1 MSTARIKTLSIYIG
15 IAVVLYF
22 LLWEVEKAARRTP
35 QLMLPQWRIR
45 YFANRAK
52 KPKLVPDAEIG
63 FLLAPNQHQEIQA
76 PDFTFVRETDSK
88 GFPNRD
94 PWPTQADIV
103 FLGDS
108 LVVGEGVGMAKSFP
122 QLIGK
127 MLPHLKL
134 VNLGL
139 PAAGPER
146 QHPIYRRFGA
156 GLQPHLVVAC
166 LYLAADFANDLHF
179 DSWLREVK
187 KTDYND
193 YRLEFR
199 KTHDTRSAF
208 DPEPLFERSWLLG
221 MARELV
227 IRSIAGKNHIPDRY
241 LFPDGTEV
249 LFDGNKLQ
257 FAAESVATDDGRIG
271 ALLKSVEK
279 LRDLVARHDG
289 KLLVVLIPSK
299 EELFGVSASRRDRNL
314 VSRTR
319 QRFEDAKLPV
329 LDLYPAILK
338 SGAKQSPYFGLDI
351 HLNEYGNRIVAE
363 HFVAW
368 FHSQAKGTQSTK

>member
-1 MSTARIKTLSIYIG
+1 MSTARIKKLSIYIG

-35 QLMLPQWRIR
+35 QLMLPHWRIR
-45 YFANRAK
+45 YFAKHVK
-52 KPKLVPDAEIG
+52 KPNLVPDAEIG

-76 PDFTFVRETDSK
+76 PDFTFLRETDSK

-94 PWPTQADIV
+94 PWPTEADIV
-103 FLGDS
+103 LLGDS
-108 LVVGEGVGMAKSFP
+108 LVVGEGVGLAKSFP

-139 PAAGPER
+139 PGAGAER
-146 QHPIYRRFGA
+146 QYPIHLRFGA
-156 GLQPHLVVAC
+156 GLRPRLVVAC
-166 LYLAADFANDLHF
+166 LYLAADFDNDRHF
-179 DSWLREVK
+179 DSWLREGK
-187 KTDYND
+187 NTDYND
-193 YRLEFR
+193 YRLNFR
-199 KTHDTRSAF
+199 KTHDIRLAF

-221 MARELV
+221 MARELI
-227 IRSIAGKNHIPDRY
+227 IRSIAGNNRIPDRF

-249 LFDGNKLQ
+249 LFDGNKLE
-257 FAAESVATDDGRIG
+257 FAAEAVATDDGRIG

-279 LRDLVARHDG
+279 LRDLVVRHDG
-289 KLLVVLIPSK
+289 KLIVVLIPSK

-314 VSRTR
+314 VSRAR
-319 QRFEDAKLPV
+319 QRFEDAKVPV

-338 SGAKQSPYFGLDI
+338 SGAKQSSYFRLDI

-363 HFVAW
+363 QFVAW
-368 FHSQAKGTQSTK
+368 FHSQAKGTHSIK